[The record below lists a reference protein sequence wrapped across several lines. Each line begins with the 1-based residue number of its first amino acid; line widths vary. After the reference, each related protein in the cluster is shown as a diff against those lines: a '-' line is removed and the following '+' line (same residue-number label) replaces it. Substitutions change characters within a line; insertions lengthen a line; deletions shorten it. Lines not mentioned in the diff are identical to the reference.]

1 MFTVTTH
8 RSRGIWRQTT
18 AKTFE
23 DAKKIAFE
31 LQESALDSEAYT
43 LVHQSLLANLTPE
56 GIVFAVDRTGE
67 VKRYTKAP
75 KDDDVLVL
83 SGKMVT
89 IDISKDS
96 D

>member
-23 DAKKIAFE
+23 EAKTLAFE

-43 LVHQSLLANLTPE
+43 LVHLSSNANPE

-67 VKRYTKAP
+67 VKKYTNEP

>member
-8 RSRGIWRQTT
+8 RSRGIWRKTT

-23 DAKKIAFE
+23 QAKALAFE

-43 LVHQSLLANLTPE
+43 IVHQSVAEILTPHS
-56 GIVFAVDRTGE
+56 IVFAVDRTGE
-67 VKRYTKAP
+67 VKIYTKEP

>member
-1 MFTVTTH
+1 MYTITTH

-23 DAKKIAFE
+23 DAKKLAFE

-43 LVHQSLLANLTPE
+43 LVYQSVAEILTPDA
-56 GIVFAVDRTGE
+56 IVFAVDRTGE
-67 VKRYTKAP
+67 VKMYTKEL

>member
-18 AKTFE
+18 AKTYE
-23 DAKKIAFE
+23 DAKKLAFE

-43 LVHQSLLANLTPE
+43 LVHHFVPSSLTQN

-67 VKRYTKAP
+67 VKKYTNEP